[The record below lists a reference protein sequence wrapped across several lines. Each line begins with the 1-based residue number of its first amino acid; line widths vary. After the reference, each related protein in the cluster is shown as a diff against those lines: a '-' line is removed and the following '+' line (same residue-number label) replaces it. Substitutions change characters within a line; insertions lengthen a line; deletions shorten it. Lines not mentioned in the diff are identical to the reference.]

1 MTAERVARIHTCRRV
16 LVVAPHP
23 DDESL
28 GCGGLI
34 ATLAWKG
41 TAFRFVFVTDGGAS
55 HRHSQS
61 WPRPRLAARREAEAT
76 EALRRLG
83 VGAETRLFLGLADA
97 AMPSAHSSD
106 WQSAMDRV
114 VALVR
119 TFEPD
124 LALLPWRRDPHS
136 DHRASWTLARSAIHC
151 AGCHPLV
158 LEYAIWLEELGAS
171 DDYPRN
177 HEAEAIR
184 FDISHALSLKRAAIA
199 AHATQTTALIDDDP
213 DGFFL
218 APATIARLTQPVETF
233 WWTLDAND

>member
-1 MTAERVARIHTCRRV
+1 MTAERVARVHKCQRV

-34 ATLAWKG
+34 ATLAWKA

-55 HRHSQS
+55 HRHSRS
-61 WPRPRLAARREAEAT
+61 WPRPRLAARRKAEAT

-83 VGAETRLFLGLADA
+83 VGAETPLFLGLADA
-97 AMPSAHSSD
+97 AMPSAQSAD
-106 WQSAMDRV
+106 WQSAADRV

-124 LALLPWRRDPHS
+124 LALLPWRRDPHC
-136 DHRASWTLARSAIHC
+136 DHRASWALARSAIGC
-151 AGCHPLV
+151 AGCHPLM
-158 LEYAIWLEELGAS
+158 LEYAIWLEERGGS
-171 DDYPRN
+171 DDYPRR

-184 FDISHALSLKRAAIA
+184 FDVSHVLSLKRAAIA
-199 AHATQTTALIDDDP
+199 AHETQTTALIDDDP

-218 APATIARLTQPVETF
+218 PPATIARLAQPTENF
-233 WWTLDAND
+233 WWALDAND

>member
-1 MTAERVARIHTCRRV
+1 MSAERVARIHTCRRV

-34 ATLAWKG
+34 ATLACRG
-41 TAFRFVFVTDGGAS
+41 AVFRFVFVTDGGAS

-61 WPRPRLAARREAEAT
+61 WPRRRLAARRKAEAT

-83 VGAETRLFLGLADA
+83 VGAETCLFLGLADA
-97 AMPSAHSSD
+97 AMPSVHSPD
-106 WQSAMDRV
+106 WQRATDRV
-114 VALVR
+114 VAVVR

-124 LALLPWRRDPHS
+124 LALLPWRRDPHC
-136 DHRASWTLARSAIHC
+136 DHRASWTLARSAIGC
-151 AGCHPLV
+151 ARCHPLV
-158 LEYAIWLEELGAS
+158 LEYAVWLEELGGPY
-171 DDYPRN
+171 DYPRR

-199 AHATQTTALIDDDP
+199 AHSTQTTALIDDDP

-218 APATIARLTQPVETF
+218 SPATIARLTKPTETF